1 MNVRSKMLAAVVVM
15 VCAGYSPVAYSYD
28 MDEVVIL
35 EQSEIG
41 KLSDTQLVDTYIEV
55 IVDLEAGK
63 TFHTTSGFKPKEYT
77 AYKNLLRYRIR
88 LLMEMQKRGLEA
100 PSLNP

>member
-1 MNVRSKMLAAVVVM
+1 MNVRSKMLAAIVVM
-15 VCAGYSPVAYSYD
+15 ACAGYSPAAYSYD

-41 KLSDTQLVDTYIEV
+41 KLTDTQLVDTYIEV
-55 IVDLEAGK
+55 IVELEAGK
-63 TFHTTSGFKPKEYT
+63 AFHTTSGFKPKEYT
-77 AYKNLLRYRIR
+77 AYKDLLRYRIR

-100 PSLNP
+100 PQ